1 MKTHSIEEIE
11 TMTNEITQDISNI
24 IESLK
29 ERFGPEIWS
38 DLNKTWGEIDKEIS
52 SKEIKVPNW
61 SLDDMLAMEW

>member
-1 MKTHSIEEIE
+1 MKMHSIEEIE
-11 TMTNEITQDISNI
+11 TMAHEITQDISDR

-29 ERFGPEIWS
+29 EHFGPETWA

-52 SKEIKVPNW
+52 SKEVEVPNW

>member
-1 MKTHSIEEIE
+1 MEVHSIEEIE
-11 TMTNEITQDISNI
+11 TMANEITQDISNI

-29 ERFGPEIWS
+29 EHFGPETWA

-52 SKEIKVPNW
+52 SKEAEVPNW

>member
-1 MKTHSIEEIE
+1 MKVHSIEEIE
-11 TMTNEITQDISNI
+11 AMANEITQDISDR

-38 DLNKTWGEIDKEIS
+38 DLNKAWGEIDKEIS
-52 SKEIKVPNW
+52 SKEIEVPNW